1 MKTATFLGAIA
12 LAVTAPVSAQV
23 VLNTSSWMPHSHVLV
38 AGITMPL
45 CDDIKSATQGRV
57 RCNLLPKPVV
67 AAPQTFDAVRDGVAD
82 LSFIVDGY
90 TPGRFL
96 LSKVAEF
103 PFLGD
108 TAEATSVAYQRIY
121 EKYFARHNEHAGVKV
136 LGVFTHGPGQLFTAN
151 RQIRSVDDLSG
162 LKIRTGGGLVNDVIK
177 SIGGTGML
185 KAAPEVYELMSSGII
200 DGFVF
205 PKETANSLKLIPTFK
220 YVTEV
225 PGGLYNVSFSMIA
238 NPAKWN
244 QISPEDQKAIQ
255 KLLGEPLAR
264 RAGRAWDAADGKG
277 VEAMRAAGIVMS
289 TAPQAMVEEIRKRTA
304 HLESQWAESL
314 KVRGVDGI
322 AALTELRKEIQGQQI
337 K

>member
-1 MKTATFLGAIA
+1 MKIAMFVGAIA

-38 AGITMPL
+38 AGITIPL
-45 CDDIKSATQGRV
+45 CDDIKSATHGRV

-108 TAEATSVAYQRIY
+108 TAEATSVAYQRVY
-121 EKYFARHNEHAGVKV
+121 DKYFAKQNEHAGVKV
-136 LGVFTHGPGQLFTAN
+136 LGVFTHGPGQLFTAT
-151 RQIRSVDDLSG
+151 RQIRSLDDLSG

-220 YVTEV
+220 YVTDV

-244 QISPEDQKAIQ
+244 QISPDDQKAIQ

-264 RAGRAWDAADGKG
+264 RAGRAWDAADAKG
-277 VEAMRAAGIVMS
+277 VEAMRTAGIVMS

-304 HLESQWAESL
+304 HLEAQWAESL

-322 AALTELRKEIQGQQI
+322 AALTELRREIQGQQI